1 MNTTARECRRVENAT
16 PPEGI
21 YRGTWGGYLVRFSA
35 GADWYEAKTITGIR
49 TPSAKC
55 RVIVESG
62 EIRVELRDQEN
73 SS

>member
-1 MNTTARECRRVENAT
+1 MNTTAQECRRVENAT

-21 YRGTWGGYLVRFSA
+21 YRGTWGGYLVRFCA
-35 GADWYEAKTITGIR
+35 GADWYEAKTNAGIR

-62 EIRVELRDQEN
+62 EISVELCECH
-73 SS
+73 